1 MTSTQTARTTATGLG
16 RLRFE
21 AADAAGIIAVAA
33 VVLAAALGLLFVVR
47 GELNADEGWYL
58 YASRLVY
65 RGQLPYRDFSFTQM
79 PLLPYVYGLV
89 QLVKPSLY
97 LGRIVSVAFAMGAVV
112 LCVRV
117 AWREANRFG
126 AAAVAL
132 LCLAAP
138 TAIYNLTLTKTYAL
152 VAFFLAALL
161 ATLTSPA
168 PRTRTLPLA
177 TAAAVGLALSRTSG
191 IPLAVIVVV
200 YALWRAPDARTRLW
214 VAFIAGAGA
223 VVTLVLVLLDP
234 SAARFDLYSFHQLL
248 WYHAP
253 TSTRIDTIFTTRIP
267 DWFGEYWGYVLLWV
281 AAIVAVVTS
290 ADLRGYVRRHVE
302 YLILTVG
309 LVIYLAVQLP
319 AGQFAPVEYAAPVI
333 PVVIAVPVILIA
345 RRLFTADDR
354 LAVGP
359 ALAVGAGA
367 LVVLL
372 AVLTAVHPSAR
383 GYFVTEGA
391 PKSVAAANRV
401 AGYVKAN
408 TAPGDEVL
416 ALWGQPA
423 TYAADRD
430 LVPGVTFGAFS
441 YEDLSSPDAQAY
453 HYVNRGQLRSIIE
466 SRRPTL
472 IVLTGVDDLVFG
484 LRGSLS
490 NRHADRADLATAL
503 AAGYHKVHSDVGL
516 GINGA
521 TNVDVYRRNRG
532 R

>member
-1 MTSTQTARTTATGLG
+1 
-16 RLRFE
+16 
-21 AADAAGIIAVAA
+21 
-33 VVLAAALGLLFVVR
+33 
-47 GELNADEGWYL
+47 
-58 YASRLVY
+58 
-65 RGQLPYRDFSFTQM
+65 
-79 PLLPYVYGLV
+79 
-89 QLVKPSLY
+89 
-97 LGRIVSVAFAMGAVV
+97 
-112 LCVRV
+112 
-117 AWREANRFG
+117 
-126 AAAVAL
+126 
-132 LCLAAP
+132 
-138 TAIYNLTLTKTYAL
+138 
-152 VAFFLAALL
+152 
-161 ATLTSPA
+161 
-168 PRTRTLPLA
+168 
-177 TAAAVGLALSRTSG
+177 
-191 IPLAVIVVV
+191 
-200 YALWRAPDARTRLW
+200 
-214 VAFIAGAGA
+214 
-223 VVTLVLVLLDP
+223 
-234 SAARFDLYSFHQLL
+234 
-248 WYHAP
+248 
-253 TSTRIDTIFTTRIP
+253 
-267 DWFGEYWGYVLLWV
+267 
-281 AAIVAVVTS
+281 
-290 ADLRGYVRRHVE
+290 
-302 YLILTVG
+302 
-309 LVIYLAVQLP
+309 VQLP

-345 RRLFTADDR
+345 RRLFTTDDR

-391 PKSVAAANRV
+391 PESVAAANRV

-453 HYVNRGQLRSIIE
+453 GYVNRGQLRSIIE

-490 NRHADRADLATAL
+490 NRHADRGDLATAL